1 MLFSLFTGAIVFKFD
16 DELEDDLAFERDD
29 VVDNNNG
36 EVILCRPGAKC
47 VGVEEG

>member
-1 MLFSLFTGAIVFKFD
+1 VFKLE
-16 DELEDDLAFERDD
+16 DELEEDLAFERDE

-36 EVILCRPGAKC
+36 EVILCKPGAKC